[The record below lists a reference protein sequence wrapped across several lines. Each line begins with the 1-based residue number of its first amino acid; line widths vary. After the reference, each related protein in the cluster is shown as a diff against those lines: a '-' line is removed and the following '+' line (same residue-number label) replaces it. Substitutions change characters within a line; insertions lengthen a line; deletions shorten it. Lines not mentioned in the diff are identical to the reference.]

1 VQEAATR
8 HRGLAA
14 RLTERHRLTIGAE
27 DPVHVISPAFP
38 LTRAQGGT
46 AILQPPKPEIQPS
59 SWVLDRAAGRDPD
72 LDLEAAD

>member
-1 VQEAATR
+1 VQEAAAR

-14 RLTERHRLTIGAE
+14 RLTERHSMAIPAE
-27 DPVHVISPAFP
+27 EPVHEISPAFP
-38 LTRAQGGT
+38 LTSAPGRT

-59 SWVLDRAAGRDPD
+59 TWVLERVAGRD